1 MLEVIVNGI
10 PHAISADPATPLL
23 TVLRDHLGLYGA
35 KPACGLE
42 QCGACLVKID
52 GRPRPSCR
60 LPVDEVAGK
69 AVQTIESL
77 SGEDV
82 FRRVREGFTAEE
94 AIQCG
99 FCTAGFVVAAAA
111 LLEKNPDPTDEEIRA
126 GLDRHLC
133 RCGVYPRIFRAVRRA
148 AGRPVE
154 SPSVVV
160 IESPLETAPTTGS
173 ERPAS
178 FDRSPELDDWLQIN
192 QDGTVTLFAGK
203 VEYGQGILTALAQI
217 AAEEL
222 DVDFGRIRVIPA
234 ATGLTPD
241 EGMTVGSMSLM
252 TTGVAVQAAAAE
264 ARSAL
269 LSLALEELECTPE
282 DLTVSDGSVADRR
295 SGRTTGYWD
304 LLGGKPFGRTLTGLA
319 PCKDPAD
326 YEVVGQPLP
335 RLDLAAKVTGAP
347 AFLHDFS
354 PPGLVHARVLRP
366 PRPGARLVSLET
378 GPAEAI
384 EGVLAVVRDG
394 SFTGVIA
401 AEDFTAVRALDAL
414 RAGAVWEGGDPLP
427 GGDDPA
433 AFLKTQRAQSFHI
446 VDGAP
451 TDGKIP
457 ESPIR
462 SPSTTG
468 AKSAPS
474 PFDFAQGRAQGKIR
488 PFAHSPIQTVRA
500 AYSRP
505 FQMHAS
511 LGPSAAVAQMQD
523 GKLTLWV
530 HSQGV
535 YPVRR
540 FIATALEMDEGD
552 VEVIHLEGPGC
563 YGHNGADD
571 AAFDAALLARAHPGP
586 PVMVKWSRADE
597 HRWEP
602 YAPAMAVEL
611 AASLDEAGRIRA
623 WDHQVWSYPH
633 LGRSS
638 EGGDVSGLLA
648 SWYLAEPKRRPVP
661 QPSTWRHSGGYR
673 NADPLYV
680 LSNKRIVKHFVVDRP
695 LRTSSMRGLGAF
707 TNVFA
712 IESFMDEVAFAA
724 GADPLAFRLEYLQD
738 PRGWE
743 VLQAA
748 ADLAGWEAGKRPRE
762 DGTGRGLAFARYKN
776 SAAYCAVVVDL
787 VVEDSRIRLVRAFIA
802 ADAGQVV
809 NPDGLANQLEG
820 GLVQAA
826 SWTLKEAIRYSPD
839 GVESVDWETYPIL
852 RFGDSPEIR
861 TVILNRPGAPFL
873 GSGEASSGP
882 AGAAIANAFF
892 DATGKRLRDLPLTL

>member
-1 MLEVIVNGI
+1 MQEIFVNGTTY
-10 PHAISADPATPLL
+10 ALSADPATPLL
-23 TVLRDHLGLYGA
+23 TILRDHLGLYGA

-42 QCGACLVKID
+42 QCGACLVTID

-60 LPVDEVAGK
+60 LPVGEVAGK
-69 AVQTIESL
+69 AVRTIEGL
-77 SGEDV
+77 SGEDA
-82 FRRVREGFTAEE
+82 FRRVREGFIAEE

-111 LLEKNPDPTDEEIRA
+111 LLENNPQPSDDEIRSA
-126 GLDRHLC
+126 LDRNLC

-148 AGRPVE
+148 SGRPVAV
-154 SPSVVV
+154 PAVTILDRP
-160 IESPLETAPTTGS
+160 IEILEDTGS
-173 ERPAS
+173 IPAS
-178 FDRSPELDDWLQIN
+178 LERSPELDDWLRI
-192 QDGTVTLFAGK
+192 DPDETVTLFAGK

-222 DVDFGRIRVIPA
+222 DVDFNRMRVVPA
-234 ATGLTPD
+234 ATGRTPD

-252 TTGVAVQAAAAE
+252 TTGVAVRAAAAE
-264 ARSAL
+264 ARQVL
-269 LSLALEELECTPE
+269 LSLALEELESAPQ
-282 DLTVSDGSVADRR
+282 DLSVSDGAVTDRR
-295 SGRTTGYWD
+295 SGRAATYWD
-304 LLGGKPFGRTLTGLA
+304 LLGGKPFGRPLTGAA
-319 PCKDPAD
+319 PRKDPAD
-326 YEVVGQPLP
+326 YGVVGRPQP
-335 RLDLAAKVTGAP
+335 RLDLAAKVGGTP

-354 PPGLVHARVLRP
+354 PTGMVHARVLRP
-366 PRPGARLVSLET
+366 PRPGAWLVSLET
-378 GPAEAI
+378 GSAESI

-394 SFTGVIA
+394 SFIGVIA
-401 AEDFTAVRALDAL
+401 GDDFSAVKALEAL
-414 RAGAVWEGGDPLP
+414 RAGAVWEDGDPLP

-433 AFLKTQRAQSFHI
+433 AYLKTQPAQFFHI
-446 VDGAP
+446 VNGAP

-457 ESPIR
+457 
-462 SPSTTG
+462 G
-468 AKSAPS
+468 
-474 PFDFAQGRAQGKIR
+474 
-488 PFAHSPIQTVRA
+488 SPIQDSPHRPIRA

-511 LGPSAAVAQMQD
+511 IGPSAAVAQMRD
-523 GKLTLWV
+523 AKLTLWV

-540 FIATALEMDEGD
+540 NVAHGLGMDEAD
-552 VEVIHLEGPGC
+552 VEVIHREGPGC

-571 AAFDAALLARAHPGP
+571 AAFDVALLARAHAGP
-586 PVMVKWSRADE
+586 PIRLKWSRADE

-611 AASLDEAGRIRA
+611 AAALDAEGKIAA

-633 LGRSS
+633 MGRSS

-648 SWYLAEPKRRPVP
+648 AWYRAEPKQRPVP
-661 QPSTWRHSGGYR
+661 QPSVWSNAGGYR

-680 LSNKRIVKHFVVDRP
+680 LPNKRVVKHFIAGRP

-707 TNVFA
+707 ANVFA
-712 IESFMDEVAFAA
+712 IESFMDELAHAA
-724 GADPLAFRLEYLQD
+724 GQDPLAFRLAYLQD
-738 PRGWE
+738 PRGRD

-748 ADLAGWEAGKRPRE
+748 AGLAGWTPAERPRA

-787 VVEDSRIRLVRAFIA
+787 VIEEGRIRLVRAFIA

-826 SWTLKEAIRYSPD
+826 SWTLKERVRYGPD
-839 GVESVDWETYPIL
+839 GIESVDWETYPIL
-852 RFGDSPEIR
+852 RFGEAPEIR
-861 TVILNRPGAPFL
+861 SVILNRPGAPFL

-882 AGAAIANAFF
+882 AGAAIANAVF
-892 DATGKRLRDLPLTL
+892 DATGKRLRDLPLSL